1 MPAGHEVCKH
11 EFRAVGVEQNTR
23 TDPGAW
29 RFHRMTS
36 QKLKS
41 LPRSFHALGSFNLW
55 RTGCV
60 LRAKS
65 VCVLLSVG
73 RTRYEDLPRVECT
86 RGAEKDLYPLTTSS
100 YSWHLPQ
107 AANSKSAIENSQ
119 SSDNPKVG
127 RLVFNSSGD
136 QGWSKVQ
143 WGYWGTLSSLMWILT
158 SFMQNELWV
167 QLWTQLHSQ
176 PGYRREYLWMTLGLS
191 PYKPIFWIMKYTW
204 PHISKSDF
212 QPVWPSQG
220 PPCDWQPS
228 ALIAL
233 LHLWQHLSPPSPF
246 PPLYTGPVP
255 QPVTQGHFAS
265 LPQPKS

>member
-1 MPAGHEVCKH
+1 M
-11 EFRAVGVEQNTR
+11 RI
-23 TDPGAW
+23 
-29 RFHRMTS
+29 
-36 QKLKS
+36 
-41 LPRSFHALGSFNLW
+41 
-55 RTGCV
+55 
-60 LRAKS
+60 
-65 VCVLLSVG
+65 
-73 RTRYEDLPRVECT
+73 LPRVECT

-176 PGYRREYLWMTLGLS
+176 PGYRREYLWMTLGFCLPTNLS
-191 PYKPIFWIMKYTW
+191 SESWSTPGPIFQKV
-204 PHISKSDF
+204 ISS
-212 QPVWPSQG
+212 
-220 PPCDWQPS
+220 PCDLPRAPHVTDNHQ
-228 ALIAL
+228 
-233 LHLWQHLSPPSPF
+233 LS
-246 PPLYTGPVP
+246 
-255 QPVTQGHFAS
+255 
-265 LPQPKS
+265 